1 MAFSNIN
8 WDGPGQN
15 RANLAIVPV
24 GVKGTGNT
32 AKPSITL
39 LAGGGGSTHLIID
52 VVGYYL

>member
-24 GVKGTGNT
+24 GVKGTGNA